1 MDPTKDQLQV
11 KLFYFIL
18 DDKNVL
24 LKKQGDLKMLFLH
37 QMPSNTR
44 IYDPNS
50 NHKLLGKKMFIE
62 LFNQTPNT
70 FVHCYFRNHIA
81 HSQSIAPTHHRHL
94 STCNIYL
101 LHHIYSSVRLEG
113 QVFCLNLW
121 VQPTHH
127 MQSIT
132 NMIHQVVEGLKVG
145 VIIPFN
151 KGGIHVIQIP
161 HIEFD
166 GGHKIINKNVVPLCA
181 TSNINKTCVSPKSM
195 S

>member
-1 MDPTKDQLQV
+1 MTWKCC
-11 KLFYFIL
+11 FYIKCHPIQGYMIPIVIISFWA
-18 DDKNVL
+18 KKCL
-24 LKKQGDLKMLFLH
+24 LSFLIK
-37 QMPSNTR
+37 P
-44 IYDPNS
+44 
-50 NHKLLGKKMFIE
+50 LV
-62 LFNQTPNT
+62 T
-70 FVHCYFRNHIA
+70 FVHCYFHNHIA
-81 HSQSIAPTHHRHL
+81 HSQSIAPIHHRHL

-101 LHHIYSSVRLEG
+101 LQHIYSGVKLEG
-113 QVFCLNLW
+113 QVLCLNLW

-166 GGHKIINKNVVPLCA
+166 GGHKIINKNVVPLRA
-181 TSNINKTCVSPKSM
+181 TSNINKTCVNPKSM